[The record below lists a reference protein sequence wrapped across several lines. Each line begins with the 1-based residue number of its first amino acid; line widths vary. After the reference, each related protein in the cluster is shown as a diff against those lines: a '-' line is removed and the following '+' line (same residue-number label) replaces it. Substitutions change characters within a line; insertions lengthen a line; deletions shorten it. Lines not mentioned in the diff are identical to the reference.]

1 MEIASTVFRA
11 KNYIIAS
18 HRYLHQVKFYAS
30 KPMTIVSPVF
40 QGTNIYQQVYLIPF
54 TIIVLCRYRA
64 EELVNQQRAMKC
76 HLSAEPITYST
87 DSSVETATI
96 FAALGMLILFM
107 MIAVFA
113 YFPNS
118 GKCSLH
124 AIITKTDKEFI
135 NF

>member
-1 MEIASTVFRA
+1 MA
-11 KNYIIAS
+11 
-18 HRYLHQVKFYAS
+18 
-30 KPMTIVSPVF
+30 IVGPVF
-40 QGTNIYQQVYLIPF
+40 QGKKKLSTSLYLIPF
-54 TIIVLCRYRA
+54 NVNVLCRYRA
-64 EELVNQQRAMKC
+64 EELVNQRLAMKC